1 MGDRWQAVLSHT
13 PATYTACRPVDS
25 RWHPVIQQVGYPAPL
40 FDHIVHARVQQ
51 AAALLPQA
59 TRVSNA
65 MIVHGSMISNRDK
78 DDVREPLRYALDIHK
93 FEKQAKRE
101 ANDSRGII
109 PLPRGLA
116 GIPQHNHN
124 LTGSNNR
131 RAGVITQKD
140 RDKIDKQLAR
150 VGAPPI
156 NWDLASRVSW
166 FKSRKQ
172 KASKAPRNPHRPRKF
187 DVSSPYSA
195 YPNVPGRYIILR
207 HDDVQPLTHLHLS

>member
-1 MGDRWQAVLSHT
+1 MNSPWSACLCFHKKKNSRLPAAFAGEMGDRWQAVLSHT

-59 TRVSNA
+59 TRVRNA
-65 MIVHGSMISNRDK
+65 MTVHGSMISNRDK

-101 ANDSRGII
+101 ANDSRNII

-116 GIPQHNHN
+116 GIPQHNHK
-124 LTGSNNR
+124 LTGSNPR
-131 RAGVITQKD
+131 RAGVIAQKG
-140 RDKIDKQLAR
+140 RDKI
-150 VGAPPI
+150 
-156 NWDLASRVSW
+156 WTSRVS
-166 FKSRKQ
+166 FTTS
-172 KASKAPRNPHRPRKF
+172 
-187 DVSSPYSA
+187 
-195 YPNVPGRYIILR
+195 I
-207 HDDVQPLTHLHLS
+207 